1 MGMAGAVSDRAEGN
15 RAYLLFICL
24 VASLGGLLF
33 GFDTAVISGTEPLFT
48 REYALG
54 AKMEG
59 FVTSSA
65 IIGCFLG
72 AWLAG
77 ALTDAFG
84 RKRVLL
90 LSAALF
96 VVSSLW
102 CWLTRT
108 AAELVWARLVG
119 GLGIG
124 IASLTSPLYIADVS
138 PPRSRGRLVALQQLA
153 IVLGILGA
161 FFSNTL
167 VGGLT
172 LDEPAKWRLMFLV
185 AVVPAGLFLA
195 LILPLPESPRW
206 LTKQGREQEACAILT
221 RLAGARDAQAGMA
234 QIRDALAHEG
244 ATLGELFRPGVR
256 RALCVGTGLAV
267 FTQVTG
273 INAIMYYAPKVFTEA
288 GFGTA
293 AAYWCGVWVGLT
305 NLVFTLASMAVVD
318 YLGRRSLLL
327 IGATCMGVA
336 LLFVGYGFHAK
347 LSGPALLGGVLAYV
361 GSFAFSMGVV
371 GWVVISEI
379 YPTRIRGRAMA
390 VATAAVWGA
399 CYLVS
404 VTFPGL
410 LAWVGSSATFWT
422 YAAMCV
428 GAILFVW
435 WLVPE
440 TKGRSLEDIDRTWLA
455 SGSANG

>member
-1 MGMAGAVSDRAEGN
+1 
-15 RAYLLFICL
+15 
-24 VASLGGLLF
+24 
-33 GFDTAVISGTEPLFT
+33 
-48 REYALG
+48 
-54 AKMEG
+54 
-59 FVTSSA
+59 
-65 IIGCFLG
+65 
-72 AWLAG
+72 
-77 ALTDAFG
+77 
-84 RKRVLL
+84 
-90 LSAALF
+90 
-96 VVSSLW
+96 
-102 CWLTRT
+102 
-108 AAELVWARLVG
+108 
-119 GLGIG
+119 
-124 IASLTSPLYIADVS
+124 
-138 PPRSRGRLVALQQLA
+138 
-153 IVLGILGA
+153 
-161 FFSNTL
+161 
-167 VGGLT
+167 
-172 LDEPAKWRLMFLV
+172 
-185 AVVPAGLFLA
+185 
-195 LILPLPESPRW
+195 
-206 LTKQGREQEACAILT
+206 
-221 RLAGARDAQAGMA
+221 MA

-440 TKGRSLEDIDRTWLA
+440 TKGRSLEDIERAWLA